1 MSTRQLIIILCIVV
15 SIAGVIYFYLP
26 NYSKYQDLLRKE
38 ALLQSQIDA
47 LRSEVQRMEEEKY
60 LLENDVQYLEKVVR
74 EKLGRVEP
82 GETVY
87 KVIDT
92 AIEEEPPATQQKP

>member
-1 MSTRQLIIILCIVV
+1 MSTKQIIIILCIILSVFG
-15 SIAGVIYFYLP
+15 IIYFYLP
-26 NYSKYQDLLRKE
+26 NYSKYQDLVRKE
-38 ALLQSQIDA
+38 QLLQEQIDS
-47 LRSEVQRMEEEKY
+47 LREEVDRMEKDKY

-87 KVIDT
+87 KVVDT
-92 AIEEEPPATQQKP
+92 AIEEGTPVSE